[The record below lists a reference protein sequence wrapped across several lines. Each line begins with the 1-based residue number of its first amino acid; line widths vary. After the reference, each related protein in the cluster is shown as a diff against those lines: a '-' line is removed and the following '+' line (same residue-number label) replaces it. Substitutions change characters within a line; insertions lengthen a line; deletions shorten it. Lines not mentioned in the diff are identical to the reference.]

1 MRLMIVGALSGQI
14 GAASKIAIARGA
26 KVSHVPDITAALNA
40 LRAGQ
45 GADLVMIDV
54 GLDIR
59 SFCTSLQQERFS
71 TTVVACGVGT
81 DAEAAVNAIRAG
93 AKEYVPLP
101 PEPELIAA
109 VLEAVTE
116 EAKTLLYSDPKM
128 KDVIRLAD
136 QVAESNASILV
147 TGESGTGKEVLAT
160 YVHSKSRRSDR
171 PFISLNCAAIPENL
185 LESELF
191 GHETVSYT
199 HLRAHET

>member
-1 MRLMIVGALSGQI
+1 MRLLIIGAMSGQI
-14 GAASKIAIARGA
+14 GAASKIAVSRGA
-26 KVSHVPDITAALNA
+26 QVAQSDNIESGLEA
-40 LRAGQ
+40 LRNGR

-93 AKEYVPLP
+93 AKEYLPLP

-116 EAKTLLYSDPKM
+116 EAKK
-128 KDVIRLAD
+128 
-136 QVAESNASILV
+136 
-147 TGESGTGKEVLAT
+147 
-160 YVHSKSRRSDR
+160 
-171 PFISLNCAAIPENL
+171 AAAQTEQ
-185 LESELF
+185 
-191 GHETVSYT
+191 
-199 HLRAHET
+199 AA